1 MISAAA
7 LATAH
12 LKELKIESEQDV
24 MDAVTFLG
32 RAKTAIDQVEAQR
45 IFFTGPLEKHVR
57 DINIMFRGISAPL
70 KEAYAM
76 VKGKTEDWK
85 RAETARILEQQR
97 LAREADDRM
106 RIANSVGII
115 ESGSVDFLMAPEAPI
130 KRVFAPDGNAQFR
143 KVWTHEIVDEL
154 AIPRQW
160 LMVDEKKIRA
170 AVDHEGGVRD
180 IPGVRIYQEDRLAV
194 SGHPATPIPAAEGK

>member
-1 MISAAA
+1 METRSTDIITVLAMAEM
-7 LATAH
+7 ATAQ
-12 LKELKIESEQDV
+12 LKEVEVKSEQDL
-24 MDAVTFLG
+24 MNAVTFLG
-32 RAKTAIDQVEAQR
+32 RAKTAIDQVEALR
-45 IFFTGPLEKHVR
+45 LTFTGPLEKHIR
-57 DINIMFRGISAPL
+57 SINVIFRGISAPIL
-70 KEAYAM
+70 EAYAM

-170 AVDHEGGVRD
+170 AVDHE
-180 IPGVRIYQEDRLAV
+180 
-194 SGHPATPIPAAEGK
+194 